1 MLNLTA
7 ISALHVAVPCTT
19 APEGRALQNTQ
30 KNPNTTKLFF
40 ILYIYIYFLLNL
52 TCIVVGIIPH
62 QGAGDQVGLEKVGG
76 PTQTWKPRCPFAL
89 KFPGCSCKYCK
100 VKLLNSWDVFP
111 SSPHFK
117 NSVIFVL
124 NSSLQGVT
132 LVSYSAY
139 QQWVFLHLIIS
150 IWQAESFRICFSLW
164 LNLSD
169 YLPPGKRL
177 ARRTGSTNSPSSA
190 PLCLKLLGHKG
201 MSNAGST
208 SLQSE
213 TALMEIRSWKLHK
226 VRIWNSVNRLNSQLT
241 GNSGFFRL
249 ALTGLCICSCDFWNK
264 KSASDFS

>member
-1 MLNLTA
+1 MHDQRQ
-7 ISALHVAVPCTT
+7 SAETFHKHMGGLIARAAPSRCHLMAQGRPGSCHRSWVTVSWAGLPSSLARNQIIQLLLSTT
-19 APEGRALQNTQ
+19 VTS
-30 KNPNTTKLFF
+30 KS
-40 ILYIYIYFLLNL
+40 
-52 TCIVVGIIPH
+52 
-62 QGAGDQVGLEKVGG
+62 AGV
-76 PTQTWKPRCPFAL
+76 AL

-100 VKLLNSWDVFP
+100 VKLLNSWDFFP

-190 PLCLKLLGHKG
+190 PPCLKLLGHKG
-201 MSNAGST
+201 MSNPGST

-249 ALTGLCICSCDFWNK
+249 ALTDLCVCSCDFWNK